1 MHGNKQNRKQI
12 ALGLFLLGMLVVGG
26 YLLVAKIWDIFSSVD
41 PKLGAGLVAA
51 SATILVSVF
60 TVLVSKHLERKT
72 EILALLREKKIPTYE
87 KIINFIFSLTFAEK
101 LGKKQP
107 SEKEM
112 IKFMAEITQELVIW
126 GSDEMLEAFYKF
138 RIASIESADGSVADP
153 YSILFMV
160 EDLLL
165 AIRKDL
171 GHKNKNISRGK
182 ILGLF
187 VNDLPNELK
196 YT

>member
-1 MHGNKQNRKQI
+1 MEAQTQNKKQI
-12 ALGLFLLGMLVVGG
+12 ALGLILLSILIFGG
-26 YLLVAKIWDIFSSVD
+26 YLLIAKVWDIFTSVD

-51 SATILVSVF
+51 SATILVSLF
-60 TVLVSKHLERKT
+60 SVLVSKHLERKA
-72 EILALLREKKIPTYE
+72 EILAHLREKKIPTYE

-101 LGKKQP
+101 VGKKQP

-138 RIASIESADGSVADP
+138 RMMSIENAEGKSENP
-153 YSILFMV
+153 YDVLFMV

-187 VNDLPNELK
+187 VNDLQNELK
-196 YT
+196 

>member
-1 MHGNKQNRKQI
+1 MESSGQNTKQLFLGI
-12 ALGLFLLGMLVVGG
+12 VLLGLLLFGC
-26 YLLVAKIWDIFSSVD
+26 YLLIGKIWDIFSSVD

-51 SATILVSVF
+51 SATVLVSLIS
-60 TVLVSKHLERKT
+60 VLVSKHLERRAA
-72 EILALLREKKIPTYE
+72 ILAHLREKKIPTYE

-101 LGKKQP
+101 VGKKQP

-126 GSDEMLEAFYKF
+126 GSDEMLNAFYKF
-138 RIASIESADGSVADP
+138 RMASIENADGDSNNL
-153 YSILFMV
+153 YNILFMV

-171 GHKNKNISRGK
+171 GHKNRNVARGK

-187 VNDLPNELK
+187 INDLPGELK
-196 YT
+196 

>member
-1 MHGNKQNRKQI
+1 MNNQLQDKKQI
-12 ALGLFLLGMLVVGG
+12 ALGLFLACLLLFGS
-26 YLLVAKIWDIFSSVD
+26 YLLLSKIWSAFSSVD
-41 PKLGAGLVAA
+41 PRLGAGLVAA
-51 SATILVSVF
+51 SATVLVSLIS
-60 TVLVSKHLERKT
+60 VLISKHLERKAA
-72 EILALLREKKIPTYE
+72 ILAHLRDKKIPTYE

-107 SEKEM
+107 TEKEM

-126 GSDEMLEAFYKF
+126 GSDEMLEAFYRF
-138 RIASIESADGSVADP
+138 RMTSIENADGKDESP
-153 YSILFMV
+153 YKVLYMV

-171 GHKNKNISRGK
+171 GHSNKNISRGK

-187 VNDLPNELK
+187 VNDMPNEFK
-196 YT
+196 